1 MGAARATRCLLVFGT
16 VVVGA
21 AAPALGHDSWL
32 IAEQNVKGACGTVR
46 TAFVTSENFPKSE
59 HATKPERVGEWVA
72 VGAGVRQAISK
83 YAIQGE
89 ELVANPQIE
98 PIGLFTVGV
107 TLKAQPIEMSYEK
120 FAGYLEEE
128 HAGSALLK
136 LRGDESNK
144 GKTQRELYTK
154 FGKTFVEVLPESGE
168 RAALPPL
175 LGHKLE
181 IQPTSDPCL
190 WSAGCEIEV
199 QVLFDGRPTPYL
211 RVSSGLEGMTGHSYV
226 QSVTTDANGMAR
238 LEFKRPGLWF
248 VRTHLIRR
256 AAGEAAKSADWES
269 WWASITFRV
278 SEQPPVAVMM
288 DEVSAIHG
296 AAGPWALAGY
306 RMGLRALKEL
316 GLKRG
321 SFDLEV
327 IHETPMQVQYSCMAD
342 GIQAATGASA
352 GKLNLKLKEVAPEG
366 LRTVFRKK
374 STGETCVMELKPNLK
389 ARILYM
395 PYEAF
400 ERESRV
406 LVRLPD
412 EEVMTVHRAEETC
425 HATTQAGGK

>member
-1 MGAARATRCLLVFGT
+1 MSEMIARRSLAVAVLIL
-16 VVVGA
+16 
-21 AAPALGHDSWL
+21 AAPAWGHDSWVV
-32 IAEQNVKGACGTVR
+32 AEKNVTGACGSVR
-46 TAFVTSENFPKSE
+46 VAFVTSENFPKSE
-59 HATKPERVGEWVA
+59 HATKPERVAEWVA
-72 VGAGVRQAISK
+72 VGAGMRQRISK

-98 PIGLFTVGV
+98 PIGLFTIGAA
-107 TLKAQPIEMSYEK
+107 LKPHPIEMSYEK
-120 FAGYLEEE
+120 FETYLADERAE
-128 HAGSALLK
+128 SALGK
-136 LRGDESNK
+136 LRRGDATK
-144 GKTQRELYTK
+144 RGPQRELYTK

-190 WSAGCEIEV
+190 WSAGCETEV

-211 RVSSGLEGMTGHSYV
+211 RVSSGREGMTGHSYV

-238 LEFKRPGLWF
+238 LDFKQPGLWF
-248 VRTHLIRR
+248 VRTHLIRP
-256 AAGEAAKSADWES
+256 AEGEAAKSADWES

-278 SEQPPVAVMM
+278 SGEPPVAVML

-296 AAGPWALAGY
+296 AAGPWAVAGY

-374 STGETCVMELKPNLK
+374 STGETCVMELKPSLK

-400 ERESRV
+400 EQESRV

-412 EEVMTVHRAEETC
+412 EEVMTVHRAEEKC